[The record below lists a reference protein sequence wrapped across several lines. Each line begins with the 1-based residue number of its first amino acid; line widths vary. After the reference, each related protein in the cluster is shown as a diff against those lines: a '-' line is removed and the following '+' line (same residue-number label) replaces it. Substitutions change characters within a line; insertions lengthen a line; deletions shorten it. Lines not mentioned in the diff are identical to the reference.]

1 MRPRNPP
8 LQRWATLIATVIAT
22 LIAKV
27 IATLIATADN
37 AILARLRRRGA
48 ETLAGAMGPTA
59 RWNRSRHSAIWGESI
74 RESTRSAIRL
84 RAPPLRPMAAS
95 KHSRPAA
102 FRTPGSGA
110 WPDAGKAEGRDPKSR
125 D

>member
-8 LQRWATLIATVIAT
+8 LQRWATLIAT
-22 LIAKV
+22 V

-59 RWNRSRHSAIWGESI
+59 RWNRSRHRAIWGESI

-95 KHSRPAA
+95 KRSRPAA
-102 FRTPGSGA
+102 FSNSWKWGLAERWQGRGA
-110 WPDAGKAEGRDPKSR
+110 RP
-125 D
+125 